1 MNDFEELKHLKQQ
14 CENQAE
20 HIEQL
25 RSTLDGLSGIR
36 YDKEAVQ
43 SSMDGD
49 PMLAKICRIEDEEQ
63 KLTDLIVKYC
73 RCRIEIAQK
82 INQMELSK
90 RQHLLRMYYL
100 DGNFI
105 EVCANDLEWSVEYTR
120 KELRKAVQEYLQL
133 SA

>member
-49 PMLAKICRIEDEEQ
+49 PMLAKICRIEDEEK
-63 KLTDLIVKYC
+63 KLTDLIVKYT
-73 RCRIEIAQK
+73 RCRIKIAQK
-82 INQMELSK
+82 INQMKLSK
-90 RQHLLRMYYL
+90 RQHLLRIHYL
-100 DGNFI
+100 DEWCI
-105 EVCANDLEWSVEYTR
+105 ETCANSLKWSVEYTR

-133 SA
+133 ST

>member
-1 MNDFEELKHLKQQ
+1 MNDFEELRRLKQQ
-14 CENQAE
+14 CENQSE

-25 RSTLDGLSGIR
+25 KSTLDGLSGIR

-43 SSMDGD
+43 CSMDGD

-90 RQHLLRMYYL
+90 RQHLLRIHYL
-100 DGNFI
+100 DEWCI
-105 EVCANDLEWSVEYTR
+105 ETCANSLKWSVEYTR

>member
-1 MNDFEELKHLKQQ
+1 MNDFEELRHLKQR
-14 CENQAE
+14 CENQSE

-25 RSTLDGLSGIR
+25 KSTLDGLSGIR

-100 DGNFI
+100 DEKFI
-105 EVCANDLEWSVEYTR
+105 EVCATDLEWSVEYTR
-120 KELRKAVQEYLQL
+120 KELRKAVREYLQL
-133 SA
+133 SL

>member
-1 MNDFEELKHLKQQ
+1 
-14 CENQAE
+14 
-20 HIEQL
+20 
-25 RSTLDGLSGIR
+25 
-36 YDKEAVQ
+36 
-43 SSMDGD
+43 
-49 PMLAKICRIEDEEQ
+49 
-63 KLTDLIVKYC
+63 
-73 RCRIEIAQK
+73 
-82 INQMELSK
+82 MELSK

>member
-14 CENQAE
+14 CENQSE

-43 SSMDGD
+43 CSMDGD

-100 DGNFI
+100 DEKFI
-105 EVCANDLEWSVEYTR
+105 EVCATDLEWSVEYTR

-133 SA
+133 ST